1 MIRSTIVTCLL
12 VVLAGDQG
20 PLSAGKTVA
29 TATRP
34 LAERGPWSPAAE
46 RRVAVTIDDLPTVS
60 ATPQTNESRLRL
72 TTALLASLK
81 RNKVPAIG
89 FVNEGKMGPAG
100 APDPAQVQLLR
111 LWLDAGLELG
121 NHTFSHVSLH
131 RVTLAAYE
139 SQVVLGDS
147 VLRTLMRPAVPRY
160 FRHPFLM
167 TGRDTP
173 VRDSL
178 QLFLTARGYTIAPV
192 TIDNA
197 DYMFAAVYDKRIAAG
212 DTAAADSI
220 ATTYVRYM
228 DSVFAYYERQ
238 SVALLGREVAQTL
251 LMHANAL
258 NARAFDQLA
267 AMMTRRGY
275 RFISLTEALADEA
288 YRRKDGYFGA
298 AGISWL
304 HRWAFAEGKK
314 GAFFAGEPEVPSWIE
329 NSWQP

>member
-1 MIRSTIVTCLL
+1 MINLRVSLL
-12 VVLAGDQG
+12 GFLLASS
-20 PLSAGKTVA
+20 LSAQA
-29 TATRP
+29 P
-34 LAERGPWSPAAE
+34 D

-60 ATPQTNESRLRL
+60 VTPQTNDTRLRL

-89 FVNEGKMGPAG
+89 FVNEGKMGPLG
-100 APDPAQVQLLR
+100 APAREQVQLLR
-111 LWLDAGLELG
+111 LWLDGGLELG
-121 NHTFSHVSLH
+121 NHTFDHLSLH
-131 RVTLAAYE
+131 RIPLKEYE
-139 SQVVLGDS
+139 NQIVMGDS
-147 VLRTLMRPAVPRY
+147 VLRTLMKPAVPRY

-167 TGRDTP
+167 AGRDTL

-178 QLFLTARGYTIAPV
+178 QQFLAARGYTIAPV

-212 DTAAADSI
+212 DSATADSI
-220 ATTYVRYM
+220 ATTYVTYM

-258 NARAFDQLA
+258 NARTFDQLA
-267 AMMTRRGY
+267 AMMRRRGY
-275 RFISLTEALADEA
+275 RFITLTEALQDGA
-288 YRRKDGYFGA
+288 YRRKDGYFGN

-329 NSWQP
+329 KSWQP